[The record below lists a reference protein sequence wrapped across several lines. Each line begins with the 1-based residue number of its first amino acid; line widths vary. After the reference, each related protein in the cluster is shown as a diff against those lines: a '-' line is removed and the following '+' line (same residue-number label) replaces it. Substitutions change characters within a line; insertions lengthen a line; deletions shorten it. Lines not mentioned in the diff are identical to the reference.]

1 MKIHRLD
8 AHDRY
13 SFIQKEDQ
21 DIGKTCQKMINDSPF
36 GDHAFYLFVHK
47 REIGLDERMHM
58 FKEDLKKSF
67 IDPTYVRKYQTLED
81 VETHRIIW
89 QPRLTKPKAQT
100 NSWLFKV
107 KPGSDNVRVIWMIPQ
122 EELWDQY
129 SKDKMTGNKVV
140 SESIY
145 DYKNNRGK
153 LEAKE
158 DDDLSDEAINA
169 IYSELSR
176 AARLKPRT
184 SAPSLISL

>member
-13 SFIQKEDQ
+13 TFIQKEDQ
-21 DIGKTCQKMINDSPF
+21 DIGKTCQEMINQRPF
-36 GDHAFYLFVHK
+36 GDHAFYIFVHK
-47 REIGLDERMHM
+47 REIGLDERISKYEKD
-58 FKEDLKKSF
+58 FKKTFTDAK
-67 IDPTYVRKYQTLED
+67 YVQKYQTLED
-81 VETHRIIW
+81 VMTHRIIW

-129 SKDKMTGNKVV
+129 SKDKMTGNQIV

-184 SAPSLISL
+184 SGASLISL